1 MSFTCDSTGRYALI
15 NVAHKGIHMWDL
27 EDRVLV
33 RTFQGVVQ
41 GFYVIHSCFGGVN
54 ESFVASG
61 SEDSNIY
68 IYKIKCETP
77 IAVLSGHCRS
87 VNCVSWN
94 PKYPQILASVSDD
107 STVRIWGPK
116 NMCAKRS
123 STTSASSSSNTA
135 VRNGLIHPLS
145 SSTA

>member
-1 MSFTCDSTGRYALI
+1 
-15 NVAHKGIHMWDL
+15 MWDL

-33 RTFQGVVQ
+33 RAFQGVVQ

-54 ESFVASG
+54 DSFVASG

-68 IYKIKCETP
+68 IYKTKCETP

-94 PKYPQILASVSDD
+94 RKYPQLLASVSDD
-107 STVRIWGPK
+107 STVRIWGPE

-123 STTSASSSSNTA
+123 SAATVVPSSSTSASSSAT
-135 VRNGLIHPLS
+135 VRNGLIHPVTS
-145 SSTA
+145 SS